1 MFNVSYVDFLFIN
14 KDHEL
19 LLNKVNVFVC
29 SNTHEIRQK
38 IDSTDIKYDVDAEQT
53 KIAPVMLIENIECW
67 FHPLVSRSTR
77 AKMTSSG
84 RVRIG
89 KISTT
94 T

>member
-1 MFNVSYVDFLFIN
+1 MIEYRTS
-14 KDHEL
+14 EL
-19 LLNKVNVFVC
+19 KRDK
-29 SNTHEIRQK
+29 TY
-38 IDSTDIKYDVDAEQT
+38 IKYDVDAEQT
-53 KIAPVMLIENIECW
+53 KIATVMLIENVECW

-77 AKMTSSG
+77 AKLTSSG